1 MEVYMKKKK
10 KKLNFENKQFQKPQ
24 SVLEW
29 LTAIFGIG
37 SLFFLVCS
45 LVLWGVSGLIKDF
58 IWSEMLSLIIAVSIC
73 LCLALIFLALVWA
86 ADSCSGIIVMSLFT
100 IVFLATGGYFIN
112 EAHLLYKDKDAY
124 ENKEFLFVEGVPDE
138 AEYDDPDTG
147 TEFVMELKFD
157 DVWVD
162 VYSMNLSRSY
172 YEEQLEGRK
181 LKIAYLPNSHYAVR
195 WWTLEE

>member
-10 KKLNFENKQFQKPQ
+10 KLNLKNKKFHRPQ
-24 SVLEW
+24 SVSEW
-29 LTAIFGIG
+29 LTAISGIG
-37 SLFFLVCS
+37 SLFFLICS

-58 IWSEMLSLIIAVSIC
+58 IWSEVLSLIIAVSIC
-73 LCLALIFLALVWA
+73 LCAGLIFLALVWA
-86 ADSCSGIIVMSLFT
+86 ADSWSGRILMSLFT

-124 ENKEFLFVEGVPDE
+124 QNKEFLFVEGVPDE
-138 AEYDDPDTG
+138 AEYDDPETG
-147 TEFVMELKFD
+147 TEFVMELIFD
-157 DVWVD
+157 DLRVD

-172 YEEQLEGRK
+172 YEERMEGRR

-195 WWTLEE
+195 WWVLEE